1 MRGGT
6 TGGRLVVLAG
16 LALLGACSRK
26 DEAPKVADGAEH
38 VACALGQGAA
48 FAMNCAVERSRAG
61 DEQVLVVRH
70 PDGGFRRL
78 SVRQDG
84 TGLAATDGADNARVT
99 VAGKVLEV
107 AIGED
112 RYRIPFA
119 VKANARD

>member
-1 MRGGT
+1 MRGGVIA
-6 TGGRLVVLAG
+6 GGLVA
-16 LALLGACSRK
+16 LALLGACSRGGQ
-26 DEAPKVADGAEH
+26 APKVAEGSEH

-48 FAMNCAVERSRAG
+48 FAMDCAVERSRAG

-84 TGLAATDGADNARVT
+84 TGLAATDGADNARVS
-99 VAGKVLEV
+99 VAGPVLEV

-119 VKANARD
+119 VKADARN

>member
-1 MRGGT
+1 MRGAVIAV
-6 TGGRLVVLAG
+6 VVLGLMAG
-16 LALLGACSRK
+16 CSRHA
-26 DEAPKVADGAEH
+26 EAPKVAEGGEH
-38 VACALGQGAA
+38 VACALGKGAE

-84 TGLAATDGADNARVT
+84 SGLAATDGADSAK
-99 VAGKVLEV
+99 VAVNGPFLEV
-107 AIGED
+107 AIGDD

-119 VKANARD
+119 VKAPNP